1 MRIMNKRMFASAGL
15 VAAVLALVAAAA
27 SLAPAPSTVA
37 VVDLGRIFNS
47 LNAWTAFQEAK
58 VEMAKEAQEEAMA
71 QRERIEE
78 LQADLEDFPEAS
90 ERHRSALLALQLAAI
105 EFEASLTFRERQLQ
119 RFESKS
125 IRNLYESIRLGAAK
139 FAEDNG
145 YDMVIVDDGVDAIP
159 EDAPDP
165 IAMISSRRV
174 LFARDRLDVTDAL
187 IAAMNAAYRSG
198 SGG

>member
-1 MRIMNKRMFASAGL
+1 MRIMNKRMLASAGFT
-15 VAAVLALVAAAA
+15 AGVLALAAAAA

-37 VVDLGRIFNS
+37 VVDLGRVFNS

-58 VEMAKEAQEEAMA
+58 VAMAQDAQEDALA

-105 EFEASLTFRERQLQ
+105 EFEASLTFRDLQLQ

-125 IRNLYESIRLGAAK
+125 IRNLYESIRAGAAK

>member
-1 MRIMNKRMFASAGL
+1 MRIMNKRMFASAG
-15 VAAVLALVAAAA
+15 VIAGVLALVAAAA
-27 SLAPAPSTVA
+27 SLAPVPSTVA
-37 VVDLGRIFNS
+37 VVDLGRVFNS

-58 VEMAKEAQEEAMA
+58 VAMAQDAQKDALA

-119 RFESKS
+119 RFDSKS
-125 IRNLYESIRLGAAK
+125 IRNLYESIRAGAAK
-139 FAEDNG
+139 FAESNG

-174 LFARDRLDVTDAL
+174 LFARDRLDITDAL
-187 IAAMNAAYRSG
+187 VAAMNAAFRSG